1 MRLPSRVATPPRPTS
16 SPSESRLR
24 QEAGARRASPT
35 HACARARRS
44 SGSLSASAPTGRARR
59 AARADETSPPRAL
72 ALEGT
77 PPPPPPAV
85 GPLEGMRRAMR
96 TLSFLMRMRETLS
109 KRASLCASDC
119 CTTCCGAHRPLG
131 RYWTCYRIFVALAFT
146 VGGTQM
152 GARDSPGS
160 HAIATG
166 AGSLAY
172 GFIHS
177 CSRRGQHRA
186 VALASRSRRN
196 IQVRSPPLSPS
207 SVAHARQR
215 TTALR
220 PSRAEPPAQWSS
232 GVSLAAQPRRL
243 SDMVSVI
250 SRARWQHHLRRLQAQ
265 RAGRTPKGCS

>member
-1 MRLPSRVATPPRPTS
+1 MRSCPATTHGPMRPPSRVATPPRPTS

-44 SGSLSASAPTGRARR
+44 SGSLSASAPTGRACR
-59 AARADETSPPRAL
+59 AVRADETSPARAL

-96 TLSFLMRMRETLS
+96 TLSFLMRVRETLS

-146 VGGTQM
+146 VGGTQT

-160 HAIATG
+160 HAVATG

-177 CSRRGQHRA
+177 CSRRGQRWA

-207 SVAHARQR
+207 WHTHANAPLRFGRPEQSH
-215 TTALR
+215 R
-220 PSRAEPPAQWSS
+220 PSGRPALATQLSHTVGH
-232 GVSLAAQPRRL
+232 GV
-243 SDMVSVI
+243 V
-250 SRARWQHHLRRLQAQ
+250 
-265 RAGRTPKGCS
+265 